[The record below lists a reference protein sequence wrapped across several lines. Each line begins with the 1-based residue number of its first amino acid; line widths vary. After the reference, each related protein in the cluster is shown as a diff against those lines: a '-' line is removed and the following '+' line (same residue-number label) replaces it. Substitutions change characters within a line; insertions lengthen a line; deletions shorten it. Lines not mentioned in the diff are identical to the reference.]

1 MLTLKRLFF
10 LTVLV
15 SLTCA
20 VVGAQVLRSRDYA
33 ILNPS
38 VSLSAD
44 GTTFT
49 LSFTVRNAGATAQ
62 DEAFIEVLNLLNN
75 ALLSRDPLAPIVEG
89 GSVTVSIPFSTSAFE
104 AGVLPLEVRV
114 GVDANEST
122 TLQENNTVRISVTL
136 PARSAPSPTTTVPAP
151 TNPPALSLPALDAQS
166 LRNALQQLAVTVVGR
181 EITNEEILFAGVI
194 TLVAILGL
202 WLFSLILRLIFRRE
216 PSFDAWQPPYAIMP
230 LMDGNTVEGRRQ
242 AWQQHAQ
249 NNLLLATPTPNG
261 IHALKQL
268 LDIEGES
275 LQGWQ
280 VVALRL
286 SQYDAYGRVAKSQ
299 TLADSTAVRALN
311 RALKARAKLSPEA
324 FARRIT
330 PIAKRLMRAFR
341 RKLNAKSAFLPI
353 ALDVR
358 LQGKHGSV
366 NIVFELYQ
374 FQGTAWVRL
383 DQWQPSVPIISRTVQ
398 ENLTFTAHGM
408 MSNERYNA
416 FLQRLTDDIA
426 WLLTEMMRPRLPQQA
441 NQSAHM
447 PQYDVPDTLRGV
459 KPVQ

>member
-15 SLTCA
+15 GLTCA

-33 ILNPS
+33 ILNPA
-38 VSLSAD
+38 VAVAPD
-44 GTTFT
+44 GATFT

-62 DEAFIEVLNLLNN
+62 NEAFIEVINLLNN
-75 ALLSRDPLAPIVEG
+75 ALLSRDPLAPIGEG
-89 GSVTVSIPFSTSAFE
+89 GSVTVSIPFSTEGFE

-114 GVDANEST
+114 GVDANEPAI
-122 TLQENNTVRISVTL
+122 LQENNSVRISVTL
-136 PARSAPSPTTTVPAP
+136 PARNAPASPTPSPIPTGTPAPSLPT
-151 TNPPALSLPALDAQS
+151 LDAQS
-166 LRNALQQLAVTVVGR
+166 LRAGIQRLAVALVGR
-181 EITNEEILFAGVI
+181 EISDEEILFAGII
-194 TLVAILGL
+194 TLVVVLGL

-230 LMDGNTVEGRRQ
+230 LMDSNTVEGRRQ

-249 NNLLLATPTPNG
+249 NNLLLATPTPNS
-261 IHALKQL
+261 IHAIKQL
-268 LDIEGES
+268 LSVEGES

-311 RALKARAKLSPEA
+311 RALKARDKLSHEA
-324 FARRIT
+324 FARRIAT
-330 PIAKRLMRAFR
+330 VAKRLMRAFR
-341 RKLNAKSAFLPI
+341 RKLNAKNAFLPV

-358 LQGKHGSV
+358 LQGKHGAV

-408 MSNERYNA
+408 TANERYNA

-426 WLLTEMMRPRLPQQA
+426 WLLTEMLRARLPQKTGETA
-441 NQSAHM
+441 LTH
-447 PQYDVPDTLRGV
+447 QYDVPDTLRGV